1 MKDNSATKLCK
12 HCKSEMKKGA
22 KVCPTCGKKQGMS
35 LGCLIP
41 LILLGIIIAIIIA
54 VVGSCSKAV
63 DDAIKDD
70 EKKSESKKV
79 TVETVIYDKGG
90 IKITYMGMEAGTLNV
105 GTNIKLMFENNS
117 DNDVSIT
124 VDDFSVDGYT
134 INVVAY
140 AEVGKGKKANES
152 IEMLDSYLENNGLSY
167 DTVKEAELKFD
178 ITNKSSYESVKT
190 DTIKIKLR

>member
-79 TVETVIYDKGG
+79 AAETVIYDKDG
-90 IKITYMGMEAGTLNV
+90 IKITYMGMEAATLNV
-105 GTNIKLMFENNS
+105 GTDIKLMFENNS

-134 INVVAY
+134 INAPAFV
-140 AEVGKGKKANES
+140 EVGAGKKANDS
-152 IEMLDSYLENNGLSY
+152 IEMLDSYLEKNGLSY

-178 ITNKSSYESVKT
+178 IQKKGTLESVKT